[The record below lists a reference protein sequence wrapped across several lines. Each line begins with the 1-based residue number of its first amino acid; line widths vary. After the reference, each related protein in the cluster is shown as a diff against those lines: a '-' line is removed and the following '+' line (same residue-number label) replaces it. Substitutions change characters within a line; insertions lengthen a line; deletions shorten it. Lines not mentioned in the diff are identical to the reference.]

1 MAYFLG
7 IDFGNKYIGL
17 ALSDKDGKFS
27 SPYSVVRNNKDF
39 LSFLNDLL
47 LKYPIDTVVIGNPLN
62 SEGEDS
68 VYSEKTKEFSKSI
81 KCKYILWNE
90 TLTSFES
97 KSKLSRSKKR
107 IDDVAASII
116 LQEYLDY
123 INKS

>member
-1 MAYFLG
+1 MSYFLG

-17 ALSDKDGKFS
+17 ALSDKKGRYS

-39 LSFLNDLL
+39 LSFLNDLI
-47 LKYPIDTVVIGNPLN
+47 LKYSVDTVIIGNPLN

-68 VYSEKTKEFSKSI
+68 VYSEKIKEFSKNI
-81 KCKYILWNE
+81 NCKYVLWNE

-97 KSKLSRSKKR
+97 KGNLSKNKKR
-107 IDDVAASII
+107 IDDVAAAII